1 MKKYKAV
8 FFDLD
13 HTLWDFELNSRET
26 LKELYEI
33 YLLESKGVKDLNFFI
48 ETYRQI
54 NFRLWDEYHKDL
66 INRDHLRSNRFLQT
80 LEKFNI
86 ADTDLAEKL
95 AVDYLRIC
103 PDKKNVFPG
112 TSELL
117 KELDKKYSLH
127 IITNGFAEVQHRKL
141 KNSGIIHYFDKI
153 HISEH
158 IGFKKPQAE
167 IFHYAVMESGA
178 VHDQCIMIGDN
189 LETDIKGAINAGIDH
204 VLFNPGEICEDK
216 RVQKQIS
223 KLTDLLEWL

>member
-13 HTLWDFELNSRET
+13 HTLWDFELNSLET

-33 YLLESKGVKDLNFFI
+33 YLLESKGVSDINFFI
-48 ETYRQI
+48 ETYRRI
-54 NFRLWDEYHKDL
+54 NFQLWDDYDKNL
-66 INRDHLRSNRFLQT
+66 INKEQLRSNRFLQT
-80 LEKFNI
+80 LKKFNI
-86 ADTDLAEKL
+86 NDQVLAEKL

-112 TSELL
+112 TAELL
-117 KELDKKYSLH
+117 EELDKKYSLH

-158 IGFKKPQAE
+158 IGYKKPQPE
-167 IFHYAVMESGA
+167 IFHYAVMEAEA
-178 VHDQCIMIGDN
+178 VHEQCIMIGDN
-189 LETDIKGAINAGIDH
+189 LETDITGAINAGIDH
-204 VLFNPGEICEDK
+204 VLFNPGELCQDK
-216 RVQKQIS
+216 RVRKQVK